1 MGGIT
6 SILFSLINTVAANDS
21 IHLMAD
27 NTSSG
32 SEMKL
37 PWSRVGEFATTDNN
51 SSRCIWLLDTGA

>member
-1 MGGIT
+1 MIGLMGGKT
-6 SILFSLINTVAANDS
+6 SILFSLINTVAPNDS

-37 PWSRVGEFATTDNN
+37 PFNRVGEFATTDNK
-51 SSRCIWLLDTGA
+51 SSRCM